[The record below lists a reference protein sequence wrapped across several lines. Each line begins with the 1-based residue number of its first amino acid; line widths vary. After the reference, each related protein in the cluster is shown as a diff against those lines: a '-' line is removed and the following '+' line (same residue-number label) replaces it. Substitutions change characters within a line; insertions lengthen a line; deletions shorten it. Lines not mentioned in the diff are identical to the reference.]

1 MLDTG
6 RIGGVLVSQGFLEQ
20 TGEDHVLH
28 TQKSLGY
35 RSENPG
41 SHVLHMR

>member
-1 MLDTG
+1 MFNVG
-6 RIGGVLVSQGFLEQ
+6 RVGGVLVSQGLLKQ
-20 TGEDHVLH
+20 TGQDDMLH
-28 TQKSLGY
+28 THKSLGF